1 MRESVLV
8 VDDEND
14 VRRILCDTLEAAGYA
29 PHEAA
34 SAEEGLEFAGRER
47 VDAAIV
53 DLRMPGMD
61 GLSLADRLLKE
72 DPDRPVLLM
81 TAYGDLETAK
91 RSVSLGIY
99 RYLTKPLKFS
109 ELLLDLGRA
118 LDHRRLALENKAYRD
133 DLEKRVEE
141 RTAQLNEKTH
151 MGQIFLDALPCVGL
165 VLNPDREIVVFNK
178 EAKNAGVVPGTKCF
192 EAWGKRE
199 APCPW
204 CLAPRALATGT
215 AQHLEVEESGS
226 VFDTYWV
233 PIAPDRYLHYAFDVT
248 ERRKMEEELIRTQ
261 RLRAVNELSAGI
273 SHNLNNIL
281 TSILGPAQL
290 LRRMT
295 DDPDLLTE
303 IDDIA
308 ASANRAKELV
318 HRLHLSTRSSRGEGV
333 EPVPVSSVVHEAVR
347 ATRPRWKDQAEARGV
362 AFDVVTQVGDVPLIK
377 GTASGLHEMLVN
389 MVFNALDALPGGGT
403 ITISARTVDGH
414 VELKVIDTGIGMDQ
428 QTCSRVFEPFYTT
441 KPEVGTGLGMS
452 TAYNAITE
460 WGGAIHVESAPGEG
474 TTFRLRLPV
483 WSDTDTRHGKVRT
496 ARRAR
501 HGKLLIVEDDAS
513 VGRFLTR
520 AMRQHHETELFG
532 SGSDALA
539 AFSAGRYDVALIDL
553 GMRGMSGDQ
562 VAREMKQVDPKIAL
576 VLVTGWELTAD
587 DDRRAAFDFVLQKPL
602 DNLAEVGD
610 TLARAIQ
617 LRDNRNTAEKDT
629 TDGGG
634 QEP

>member
-1 MRESVLV
+1 
-8 VDDEND
+8 
-14 VRRILCDTLEAAGYA
+14 
-29 PHEAA
+29 
-34 SAEEGLEFAGRER
+34 
-47 VDAAIV
+47 
-53 DLRMPGMD
+53 
-61 GLSLADRLLKE
+61 
-72 DPDRPVLLM
+72 
-81 TAYGDLETAK
+81 
-91 RSVSLGIY
+91 
-99 RYLTKPLKFS
+99 
-109 ELLLDLGRA
+109 
-118 LDHRRLALENKAYRD
+118 
-133 DLEKRVEE
+133 
-141 RTAQLNEKTH
+141 
-151 MGQIFLDALPCVGL
+151 
-165 VLNPDREIVVFNK
+165 
-178 EAKNAGVVPGTKCF
+178 
-192 EAWGKRE
+192 
-199 APCPW
+199 
-204 CLAPRALATGT
+204 
-215 AQHLEVEESGS
+215 
-226 VFDTYWV
+226 
-233 PIAPDRYLHYAFDVT
+233 
-248 ERRKMEEELIRTQ
+248 
-261 RLRAVNELSAGI
+261 
-273 SHNLNNIL
+273 
-281 TSILGPAQL
+281 
-290 LRRMT
+290 
-295 DDPDLLTE
+295 
-303 IDDIA
+303 
-308 ASANRAKELV
+308 
-318 HRLHLSTRSSRGEGV
+318 
-333 EPVPVSSVVHEAVR
+333 VPVSSVVHEAVR